1 MEARDAA
8 KGVMESYSWNSRM
21 KRIYT
26 LRPLMTQVFV
36 RSLANGT
43 ILIEPRWRKD
53 LDGVRMSREAAA
65 SRMEY
70 LLNCYLKRRKLP

>member
-1 MEARDAA
+1 
-8 KGVMESYSWNSRM
+8 M

-36 RSLANGT
+36 RSLSNKT
-43 ILIEPRWRKD
+43 LLIEPRWRKG
-53 LDGVRMSREAAA
+53 LGGVMSRIAAA
-65 SRMEY
+65 QRMEY